1 MFLYMRIGKVF
12 INFKIYFRYL
22 NICILKYLDVCL
34 IVYVYIIDWNNI
46 DYILRDYRKFS
57 IFEEDMN
64 LILSMVM

>member
-1 MFLYMRIGKVF
+1 MRFGKVF

-22 NICILKYLDVCL
+22 LNICILKYLDICL

-46 DYILRDYRKFS
+46 DYILKDYRKFS
-57 IFEEDMN
+57 IFKEDMN

>member
-1 MFLYMRIGKVF
+1 M
-12 INFKIYFRYL
+12 YFE
-22 NICILKYLDVCL
+22 IFGCML